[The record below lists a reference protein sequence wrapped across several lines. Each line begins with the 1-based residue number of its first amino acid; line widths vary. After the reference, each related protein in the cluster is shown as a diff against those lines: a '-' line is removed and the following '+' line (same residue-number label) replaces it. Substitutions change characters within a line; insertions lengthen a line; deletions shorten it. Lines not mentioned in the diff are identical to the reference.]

1 MPKKLGIG
9 VSIVLGLCLLF
20 TTVFYIR
27 SVRPMKQ
34 AEKQA
39 LAFAED
45 YVTFDHVSDFYWFN
59 REETYFTLVGTTD
72 KDKDVIAIISQTGDK
87 ITILN
92 QKDGITRD
100 QALATV
106 QADYGPIN
114 VLKITLGK
122 YQDVPV
128 WEVVTENDN
137 DSLNYY
143 LIDFATGSVKS
154 ILEKV

>member
-9 VSIVLGLCLLF
+9 VSIVLGLFLLF

-39 LAFAED
+39 LEFAED
-45 YVTFDHVSDFYWFN
+45 YVTFAYVSDFYWFN
-59 REETYFTLVGTTD
+59 REETYFTLVGTTE
-72 KDKDVIAIISQTGDK
+72 KDKEVIAIISQTGDK

-92 QKDGITRD
+92 QKDGINRD
-100 QALATV
+100 QVLAKIE
-106 QADYGPIN
+106 ADYGPIKL
-114 VLKITLGK
+114 LKITLGK
-122 YQDVPV
+122 YQNVPV
-128 WEVVTENDN
+128 WEVVTENDD

-143 LIDFATGSVKS
+143 LIDFATGDIKS